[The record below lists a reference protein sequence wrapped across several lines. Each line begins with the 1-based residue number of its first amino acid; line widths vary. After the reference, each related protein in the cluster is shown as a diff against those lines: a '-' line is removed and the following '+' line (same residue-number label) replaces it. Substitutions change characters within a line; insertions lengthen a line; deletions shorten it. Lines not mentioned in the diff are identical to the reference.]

1 MADDGSPKGSVWI
14 ENLTWMEA
22 ERVLEEYEVVMIP
35 LGART
40 KEHGPHL
47 PLNNDWVMAE
57 YLAKRVA
64 AVVPV
69 AVMPSLQ
76 YGYYP
81 SFLEYPG
88 SVSLGFETFKEFVK
102 DVCVSMAG
110 YGVRKFY
117 VLNTGVSTARALE
130 PASEELREQGIE
142 MRFTDILASG
152 ARAEEG
158 VSEQEGGTHA
168 DEMET
173 SMMLYI
179 NPEMVDMSKAVKDYD
194 PTGGLGLTRD
204 PEKTG
209 SKYSPTGIYGDPT
222 LATGEQG
229 MIAVEARVRF
239 IVEELRAGSA
249 SLSRSCG
256 PSSILRRRAHDLRS
270 LNPGFSFLRAAT
282 SISTRPDMSLR
293 SKVSTGLWE
302 YLRGTPTVVA
312 GIPPRVWAIAEASVP
327 PSW

>member
-1 MADDGSPKGSVWI
+1 MADDGPPRGSVWI

-22 ERVLEEYEVVMIP
+22 EEALREYEVVMIP

-64 AVVPV
+64 AEVPV
-69 AVMPSLQ
+69 AVMPTLQ

-88 SVSLGFETFKEFVK
+88 SVSLRLETFKELVK
-102 DVCVSMAG
+102 DICTSMAG

-117 VLNTGVSTARALE
+117 VLNTGVSTARALG

-152 ARAEEG
+152 AGAEEG

-194 PTGGLGLTRD
+194 PSGGLGLTRD
-204 PEKTG
+204 PEKMG

-222 LATGEQG
+222 LATVEKGR
-229 MIAVEARVRF
+229 IAVEARVRF
-239 IVEELRAGSA
+239 IVEELRALIDS
-249 SLSRSCG
+249 
-256 PSSILRRRAHDLRS
+256 
-270 LNPGFSFLRAAT
+270 
-282 SISTRPDMSLR
+282 
-293 SKVSTGLWE
+293 
-302 YLRGTPTVVA
+302 
-312 GIPPRVWAIAEASVP
+312 
-327 PSW
+327 

>member
-1 MADDGSPKGSVWI
+1 MADDESPGGSVWI
-14 ENLTWMEA
+14 ENLTWLEA
-22 ERVLEEYEVVMIP
+22 ENALREYEVVMIP

-47 PLNNDWVMAE
+47 PLNNDWIMAE

-64 AVVPV
+64 AEVPV
-69 AVMPSLQ
+69 AVMPTLQ

-88 SVSLGFETFKEFVK
+88 SVSLGFETFKELVK

-117 VLNTGVSTARALE
+117 VLNTGVSTARALG
-130 PASEELREQGIE
+130 PASEELREQEIK

-152 ARAEEG
+152 ARAEKG

-179 NPEMVDMSKAVKDYD
+179 DPDVVDMSKAVKDYD
-194 PTGGLGLTRD
+194 STGGRGLTRD
-204 PEKTG
+204 PENVG
-209 SKYSPTGIYGDPT
+209 PKYSPTGVFGDPT
-222 LATGEQG
+222 LATVEKGRV
-229 MIAVEARVRF
+229 AVEARVRHIVDELKAF
-239 IVEELRAGSA
+239 IEE
-249 SLSRSCG
+249 
-256 PSSILRRRAHDLRS
+256 
-270 LNPGFSFLRAAT
+270 
-282 SISTRPDMSLR
+282 
-293 SKVSTGLWE
+293 
-302 YLRGTPTVVA
+302 
-312 GIPPRVWAIAEASVP
+312 
-327 PSW
+327 